1 MSNLHQGQYISVL
14 ESNGGPRFVVGFVF
28 LNLQCVMFCIS
39 LFILFILYFLT
50 IVLSTLSRLITGFVT
65 RLTRWVPLVEQEL
78 LILPEHLSSLPGF

>member
-50 IVLSTLSRLITGFVT
+50 IVLSTLLDLRLLTTTLVSLNFSVT
-65 RLTRWVPLVEQEL
+65 
-78 LILPEHLSSLPGF
+78 